1 MMKKILRLFT
11 SAILL
16 FGIST
21 TSNASTITDTV
32 EQNIY
37 LNTWQSYQYSHDI
50 SDDGFALGNALSGT
64 LSIDLYDD
72 NRGYWAQYRRDF
84 KYIPDGFEATLFTI
98 ADLDLD
104 TGDITINGND
114 FYNSLDVQ
122 ALASLNYNGLL
133 NVTVFSLLGDFYLR
147 NSVLTVDVPEPS
159 TIIMML
165 LALFSFAIIRIRKSN
180 N

>member
-1 MMKKILRLFT
+1 MKKILYLFA

-16 FGIST
+16 LGIST
-21 TSNASTITDTV
+21 ASNASLITDTV

-37 LNTWQSYQYSHDI
+37 LNTFQSYQYTHDI
-50 SDDGFALGNALSGT
+50 TDDGFALGNALSGT

-72 NRGYWAQYRRDF
+72 NRGSWVHVWRGFR
-84 KYIPDGFEATLFTI
+84 YIPDGFEATLFTI
-98 ADLDLD
+98 ADFDLD
-104 TGDITINGND
+104 TDGATAYAND
-114 FYNSLDVQ
+114 FYNSLGIQ

-133 NVTVFSLLGDFYLR
+133 DVTVFSIVGDFYLG

-165 LALFSFAIIRIRKSN
+165 LALFSFVIIRARKTNS
-180 N
+180 